1 MGILFRKYTFENIN
15 DYFNLKSEFLRL
27 NFHLVIIQG
36 RINIIRFPL
45 IIVVGLICWGSQCV
59 IPSSYSSHDKSSH
72 SLTVFDIKKMPEAD
86 IDIGRWALIIA
97 KEYDKSVDIEKYLHN
112 LDEMVVEI
120 KKMLAGRNSDMEKFL
135 AVKMYI
141 YEPGIWNNYHPYT
154 YDLDDP
160 LGTKREHQ
168 LLSYYMDTRK
178 GNCVSMPTLI
188 LALMERLDKTVPFV
202 GVKAPMHLF
211 CRLKDR
217 QTNDVWNVEA
227 TNGGEPARNQWYIDQ
242 MKINPK
248 AVKSGLYLKDLSKK
262 EYIAELLGALIS
274 KERHNG
280 NIEKALEY
288 TDLALKLDP
297 NSDVALIQ
305 KGALMAE
312 QCYQKDKAN
321 AMTDE
326 EKEKCDKESGYYI
339 KKAISLG
346 WRQQTATDR
355 EEYLKSVKQEK
366 TRIKKEIK

>member
-1 MGILFRKYTFENIN
+1 
-15 DYFNLKSEFLRL
+15 
-27 NFHLVIIQG
+27 
-36 RINIIRFPL
+36 
-45 IIVVGLICWGSQCV
+45 
-59 IPSSYSSHDKSSH
+59 
-72 SLTVFDIKKMPEAD
+72 
-86 IDIGRWALIIA
+86 
-97 KEYDKSVDIEKYLHN
+97 
-112 LDEMVVEI
+112 
-120 KKMLAGRNSDMEKFL
+120 
-135 AVKMYI
+135 
-141 YEPGIWNNYHPYT
+141 
-154 YDLDDP
+154 
-160 LGTKREHQ
+160 
-168 LLSYYMDTRK
+168 
-178 GNCVSMPTLI
+178 
-188 LALMERLDKTVPFV
+188 
-202 GVKAPMHLF
+202 MHLF